1 MLFRSIPNGEFVII
15 NRPVSGGGS
24 DCAFANMEDSGCIE
38 THHFKASA
46 PDWRYATSGLNIEGV
61 CKNSSCKAYKKQ
73 VICKIGY
80 GAFDLI
86 SDKGGCKCP
95 ICKVLIDPITCGFT
109 NCYYNWTG
117 RKKNDST
124 NKVELCKGR
133 IWKKVGNVY
142 EYYNPLKSETV
153 KWCQLKIHATRGLN
167 EKCAVCNSYVGHDS
181 IDFSTK
187 PCGHRYH
194 NSCFEKIKDIL
205 KRECPACYNN

>member
-1 MLFRSIPNGEFVII
+1 MYISVNAITKCLQNAENDTASTLVGIVENYYFSFYWVINTFRL
-15 NRPVSGGGS
+15 RT
-24 DCAFANMEDSGCIE
+24 D
-38 THHFKASA
+38 
-46 PDWRYATSGLNIEGV
+46 
-61 CKNSSCKAYKKQ
+61 
-73 VICKIGY
+73 
-80 GAFDLI
+80 
-86 SDKGGCKCP
+86 
-95 ICKVLIDPITCGFT
+95 
-109 NCYYNWTG
+109 YNWTR

-124 NKVELCKGR
+124 NKVKLCKGR
-133 IWKKVGNVY
+133 IWKKVGDVY
-142 EYYNPLKSETV
+142 EYYNPLKNEAV